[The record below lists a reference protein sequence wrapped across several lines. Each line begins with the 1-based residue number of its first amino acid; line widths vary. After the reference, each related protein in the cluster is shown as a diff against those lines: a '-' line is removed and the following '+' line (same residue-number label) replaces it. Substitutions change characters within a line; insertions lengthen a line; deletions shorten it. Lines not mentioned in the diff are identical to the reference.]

1 MADEVTWVQC
11 EACDKWRRVPHLT
24 PDQVPDEW
32 YCSMNQDPLRD
43 SCDAP
48 EEDPDAPAPVV
59 LPPGQF
65 EVEVLLARRR
75 DPRTKRFQY
84 KVRWKGF
91 DDPAEDTWE
100 DERNIMH
107 PGCAR
112 PAPPSAACAEPA
124 PTHAPARPTPPG
136 AACPASLV
144 HPPNRR
150 PPWRSP
156 WHTRGTRPARV
167 RSDRGVRVRGA
178 REGGR
183 PEGFSPPDR
192 CPEARAQCAP
202 YPRTP
207 IRTRTRTPTRAHAC
221 TVPRTR
227 TRSRARTRTRYPYP
241 YP

>member
-11 EACDKWRRVPHLT
+11 EACDKWRRLSHLK

-32 YCSMNQDPLRD
+32 YCSMNQDPQRD

-100 DERNIMH
+100 DERNIIH

-112 PAPPSAACAEPA
+112 PAPPSDACAEPD

-144 HPPNRR
+144 LPNPP
-150 PPWRSP
+150 PPLALP
-156 WHTRGTRPARV
+156 PAHTRTRPARL
-167 RSDRGVRVRGA
+167 
-178 REGGR
+178 GG
-183 PEGFSPPDR
+183 P
-192 CPEARAQCAP
+192 RAQ
-202 YPRTP
+202 
-207 IRTRTRTPTRAHAC
+207 
-221 TVPRTR
+221 
-227 TRSRARTRTRYPYP
+227 
-241 YP
+241 

>member
-112 PAPPSAACAEPA
+112 PAPPSAARAEPA
-124 PTHAPARPTPPG
+124 PTHAPARPTPPC
-136 AACPASLV
+136 AACPAGLV

-150 PPWRSP
+150 PPSLAWT
-156 WHTRGTRPARV
+156 HAPAPPACAVIAAFEYEERAKAAAQKA
-167 RSDRGVRVRGA
+167 A
-178 REGGR
+178 RRQTAALKRE
-183 PEGFSPPDR
+183 PS
-192 CPEARAQCAP
+192 AH
-202 YPRTP
+202 RTP
-207 IRTRTRTPTRAHAC
+207 VPLSASVPVPRAHAC

-227 TRSRARTRTRYPYP
+227 TPYP
-241 YP
+241 DAHP

>member
-11 EACDKWRRVPHLT
+11 EACDKWRRLPHLT

-124 PTHAPARPTPPG
+124 PTHAAARPTPPC
-136 AACPASLV
+136 AACPAGLV
-144 HPPNRR
+144 HPPNRL
-150 PPWRSP
+150 PPALAWT
-156 WHTRGTRPARV
+156 HAPAPPACAVIAAFEYEERAKAAAQKAS
-167 RSDRGVRVRGA
+167 RRQTA
-178 REGGR
+178 ALKRE
-183 PEGFSPPDR
+183 PSAHPT
-192 CPEARAQCAP
+192 
-202 YPRTP
+202 RTP
-207 IRTRTRTPTRAHAC
+207 TRAHACTPTRAHAC

>member
-11 EACDKWRRVPHLT
+11 EACDKWRRLSHLK

-32 YCSMNQDPLRD
+32 YCSMNQDPQRD

-100 DERNIMH
+100 DERNIIH

-112 PAPPSAACAEPA
+112 PAPPSAACAEPDPTPRTRA
-124 PTHAPARPTPPG
+124 PDPARRRVPGQPSPAQPAAPPG
-136 AACPASLV
+136 APPCTHA
-144 HPPNRR
+144 HPPLV
-150 PPWRSP
+150 
-156 WHTRGTRPARV
+156 ARV
-167 RSDRGVRVRGA
+167 RSDCGVRERGA
-178 REGGR
+178 RESGS
-183 PEGFSPPDR
+183 PEGCPPPDR
-192 CPEARAQCAP
+192 CPEARAECASSPYPYPHPCLYRAP
-202 YPRTP
+202 YPHP
-207 IRTRTRTPTRAHAC
+207 CP
-221 TVPRTR
+221 
-227 TRSRARTRTRYPYP
+227 YPYP
-241 YP
+241 YPYPCPYPYPYPYP